1 MSFFLFPPCFMQLK
15 VKRIKKKIHCDRLTF
30 CIFCLFPFY
39 EKLTFWDCCL
49 LPKNCTGSKLS
60 KFVVLLF
67 ASVRF
72 QFVACFL
79 FLLSEGRAKT
89 VFQSTFSLKI
99 DFKWTW
105 SQWWTCRWRCRRP
118 SWPDVTLQLSSGY
131 DTSNRFLVLFSLDP
145 VLQIHGLISKSIF
158 GPYLTTLMCS
168 FF

>member
-1 MSFFLFPPCFMQLK
+1 MKNWLFEIDVFSQKIVPVLNFLNLLF
-15 VKRIKKKIHCDRLTF
+15 
-30 CIFCLFPFY
+30 FCLH
-39 EKLTFWDCCL
+39 
-49 LPKNCTGSKLS
+49 
-60 KFVVLLF
+60 
-67 ASVRF
+67 
-72 QFVACFL
+72 QFVSSSLPVF
-79 FLLSEGRAKT
+79 FSFLSEGRAIT

-158 GPYLTTLMCS
+158 GPYLTTLICS
-168 FF
+168 IFRKIKKQWFCKFSILKSLNLKK